1 MFLQEAQLLQLAD
14 GLVQPRLVAVRPVV
28 AGVEDRR
35 GVPELLR
42 QDLRGMGHT
51 GEQANLMLLRD
62 GEEVAG
68 GLLLDDAVDDLH
80 RGAVALTHEGV
91 ALFEPA
97 DVRTEGG
104 AVVAHLALTHKVLQ
118 GVEDLV
124 AFYGGDAGVV
134 QLVEVDVV
142 RVEAA
147 EALLAGVADEVRR
160 KVLGA
165 LAVALSRDCVVDVV
179 AELGGI
185 HHVVPV
191 GADGLG
197 EDLLAE
203 ALAVGVRGVEEG
215 DAKAHGLLEEL
226 DTVSGLDLT
235 PPVGCDGPDAEA
247 HLGHGQVGH
256 PKLPVLHSRSLSGV
270 FALAWMSQTVSACPV
285 YDFAG
290 VDGQLRGVGASS
302 KAKGPTLT
310 YARRRSFGTPRE
322 WG

>member
-1 MFLQEAQLLQLAD
+1 M
-14 GLVQPRLVAVRPVV
+14 
-28 AGVEDRR
+28 
-35 GVPELLR
+35 
-42 QDLRGMGHT
+42 
-51 GEQANLMLLRD
+51 
-62 GEEVAG
+62 GEEVAS

-80 RGAVALTHEGV
+80 RGAVALTHECV
-91 ALFEPA
+91 ALLKPT

-104 AVVAHLALTHKVLQ
+104 AVVPQLALTHQFLQ
-118 GVEDLV
+118 SVEDLI
-124 AFYGGDAGVV
+124 ALNGGDAGVV

-147 EALLAGVADEVRR
+147 EALLAGEADEVRR
-160 KVLGA
+160 EVLGA
-165 LAVALSRDCVVDVV
+165 LAVAFSGDCVVDVV

-197 EDLLAE
+197 ENLLAE

-226 DTVSGLDLT
+226 DTVSGLDLS
-235 PPVGCDGPDAEA
+235 PPVGSDGPDAEA
-247 HLGHGQVGH
+247 HLGHGQIGH
-256 PKLPVLHSRSLSGV
+256 PKPPVLHGMSLSGV
-270 FALAWMSQTVSACPV
+270 FALARMSQTVSACPV

-290 VDGQLRGVGASS
+290 VDGQHRGVGAGS

-310 YARRRSFGTPRE
+310 
-322 WG
+322 